1 LNNIDL
7 NPKKKWSHSE
17 TNAHAEKKKKKR

>member
-17 TNAHAEKKKKKR
+17 TNAHAEKKKKA